1 MSSTQ
6 TRVGRILAAIG
17 LIVGLAMVTNGAVSA
32 GDGANNSGAKRCK
45 DWATLYRLDGSTF
58 LDKGACT
65 SYTAQGGTLL
75 TSPPPPP
82 PDPTPNVVMVIRP
95 ASVAGN
101 YAATGASF
109 GPAPT
114 AGGVLGPLVRVNDG
128 VGDAADGCSPL
139 SLDFPAGAIAMVN
152 RGSCAFVDQV
162 VNAQNSG
169 AVAVVVVNNVAGSPI
184 TLTGTPPVV
193 VTIPS
198 VMVSQEHGLT
208 ILAEGYADGVLKA
221 A

>member
-1 MSSTQ
+1 
-6 TRVGRILAAIG
+6 
-17 LIVGLAMVTNGAVSA
+17 MVSNGTVSA
-32 GDGANNSGAKRCK
+32 GEGANNSGAKQCK

-58 LDKGACT
+58 VDKGACT

-82 PDPTPNVVMVIRP
+82 SDPTPNVVVVNAP

-101 YAATGASF
+101 YAATGANF

-114 AGGVLGPLVRVNDG
+114 AGGVSGTLVLVNDG
-128 VGDAADGCSPL
+128 IGDTTDGCSPL
-139 SLDFPAGAIAMVN
+139 SLGFPGGAIAIVN

-162 VNAQNSG
+162 VNAQNAG

-184 TLTGTPPVV
+184 TLTGTAPG

-198 VMVSQEHGLT
+198 VMVSQVDGLT
-208 ILAEGYADGVLKA
+208 ILLGSPACGVLRA

>member
-1 MSSTQ
+1 MLGSQ
-6 TRVGRILAAIG
+6 TRVGCILAAVALMAG
-17 LIVGLAMVTNGAVSA
+17 LTMISNDAVSA
-32 GDGANNSGAKRCK
+32 AAGANNSGAKQCK

-58 LDKGACT
+58 VDKGACT

-82 PDPTPNVVMVIRP
+82 SDPTPNVVVVFVP

-101 YAATGASF
+101 YAATGANF

-114 AGGVLGPLVRVNDG
+114 AGGVAGALVRVNDG
-128 VGDAADGCSPL
+128 VGDTADGCSPL

-162 VNAQNSG
+162 ANAQNSG
-169 AVAVVVVNNVAGSPI
+169 AVAVIVVNNVAGNPI
-184 TLTGTPPVV
+184 TLSGTAPGVK
-193 VTIPS
+193 IPS
-198 VMVSQEHGLT
+198 VMVSQGDGLT
-208 ILAEGYADGVLKA
+208 ILVDGSASGVLKA